1 MGSDGGRHSTVVAFA
16 LLTQLALVLI
26 SALPNSF
33 GTKVFMTLVLLSLID
48 DSGQSR
54 VDSGLKMLIKP
65 I

>member
-48 DSGQSR
+48 G
-54 VDSGLKMLIKP
+54 SGLRKVYSG
-65 I
+65 